1 MWELK
6 GRQLF
11 CQIRS
16 DLAGLDLG
24 HVPRSSMFDLDHALG
39 EAFVSN
45 GHVVGS
51 PDQVRIIK
59 FHPGAFIAIIP

>member
-16 DLAGLDLG
+16 DVAGLDFG
-24 HVPRSSMFDLDHALG
+24 HFPGSSMFDLVHAFG
-39 EAFVSN
+39 EPFVSN
-45 GHVVGS
+45 GEVIGS
-51 PDQVRIIK
+51 PDQVGIIK
-59 FHPGAFIAIIP
+59 FHPGALIAIIP